1 LVFRAVRI
9 LGIFFHLALERV
21 WVDPELKNYRSHAFN
36 LDAYNLFDEMSTWE
50 EREREPSRILEVIVC
65 RAYYPITEEIFS
77 QIFGPSTRV
86 FEVLHVEAQMLFPSK
101 LEAAEAFGEFRGR
114 NIYDGC
120 YEMII
125 RWGIF

>member
-1 LVFRAVRI
+1 VGVT
-9 LGIFFHLALERV
+9 HKV
-21 WVDPELKNYRSHAFN
+21 WVDPELENYRSHAFN
-36 LDAYNLFDEMSTWE
+36 MDACNLFDEMSTWE
-50 EREREPSRILEVIVC
+50 EREIEPSRILEVIVC

-120 YEMII
+120 YQMII

>member
-1 LVFRAVRI
+1 MGR
-9 LGIFFHLALERV
+9 
-21 WVDPELKNYRSHAFN
+21 
-36 LDAYNLFDEMSTWE
+36 